1 MDFSQARILRKLDY
15 YRKSIVNIY
24 QVSPT
29 RTCYLF
35 VTYYGICDNML
46 FVGDQCSLIS
56 WVALKNEFVTKI

>member
-1 MDFSQARILRKLDY
+1 MDFSQARILRKLNY

-29 RTCYLF
+29 RTCTVIYLSH
-35 VTYYGICDNML
+35 VVASSL

-56 WVALKNEFVTKI
+56 WVALKHEFVTKI